1 MGWSGCVPTAV
12 IAAWAQCGHC
22 NKPFTRLASIPQEP
36 CYYTVD
42 LLSGLCCP
50 QPQKV
55 GEGLESP
62 LKVEQSCI
70 LATPL
75 WREDIRGEES
85 VLTCDLVTVSTVP
98 LEPAQVPEETASSKP
113 LAALVQKKPALE
125 EGVPSG
131 DRWTGKTIDWGS
143 PRL

>member
-1 MGWSGCVPTAV
+1 MLLY
-12 IAAWAQCGHC
+12 CGSAIR
-22 NKPFTRLASIPQEP
+22 T
-36 CYYTVD
+36 
-42 LLSGLCCP
+42 LLSAAA
-50 QPQKV
+50 
-55 GEGLESP
+55 EGRRGPRIPPKGGTELRPSDSP
-62 LKVEQSCI
+62 VK
-70 LATPL
+70 
-75 WREDIRGEES
+75 REDIRGEES

-125 EGVPSG
+125 EGAPSG